1 MGSATASPAN
11 HYSGRP
17 SPEWIPR
24 LTCSNIP
31 RRGQA
36 LSSRPLPPS
45 PLIRRFS
52 ASSADRCWPCAGPNS
67 SSRQRSSLFSGPRE
81 GQSAAPSPPSHLSL
95 PSQPCPP
102 DHPLRAAATSR
113 CQCLRSPSESL
124 LSCSWVVCP
133 CSRSV
138 CVLARCAPD
147 RVRLPS
153 APRVSPPCA
162 RFLSSKSGLGLGS
175 MKVLSPP
182 PCPPAAD
189 APNRN
194 RVVGHW
200 PLRLILF
207 FLNG

>member
-102 DHPLRAAATSR
+102 DRPLRAAATSR

-133 CSRSV
+133 CSRSAS
-138 CVLARCAPD
+138 LHA
-147 RVRLPS
+147 VRQTAFAYLQHLESRRRAKP
-153 APRVSPPCA
+153 
-162 RFLSSKSGLGLGS
+162 FLSSKSGLELGS

-182 PCPPAAD
+182 PCQPAAD

-194 RVVGHW
+194 RVVGHY
-200 PLRLILF
+200 PL
-207 FLNG
+207 